1 MLLSL
6 CTGSNRPLL
15 LIIVYP
21 NEGGVAGYGN
31 RTTVNYTAKWGLQIA
46 EMIFQTRSSN
56 LKAPKSMIFCLTCI
70 LILQMDCTGKM
81 FQEIFFY
88 DSRGV
93 YQIRLNI
100 LWWIFLIFL
109 NLLLSWDFYQI
120 LMQRLFRAGL
130 RAFVAENAFCPIF
143 TFAGF
148 FVDLHV
154 HRTYLQAFTAVDAFP
169 LVAVNAQQG
178 KIAHR
183 LEKYCDRTQVFAE
196 RTVILEN

>member
-1 MLLSL
+1 M
-6 CTGSNRPLL
+6 GH
-15 LIIVYP
+15 
-21 NEGGVAGYGN
+21 
-31 RTTVNYTAKWGLQIA
+31 
-46 EMIFQTRSSN
+46 
-56 LKAPKSMIFCLTCI
+56 APKRVP
-70 LILQMDCTGKM
+70 KK
-81 FQEIFFY
+81 
-88 DSRGV
+88 V
-93 YQIRLNI
+93 
-100 LWWIFLIFL
+100 
-109 NLLLSWDFYQI
+109 
-120 LMQRLFRAGL
+120 LMQSLFRAGF

-196 RTVILEN
+196 RTVIPEHKGQRNARDIVKCVPHKEHPKHDFLQMRDLHQKQS

>member
-1 MLLSL
+1 MN
-6 CTGSNRPLL
+6 CICQQDIRF
-15 LIIVYP
+15 
-21 NEGGVAGYGN
+21 
-31 RTTVNYTAKWGLQIA
+31 RKKWGTLQSVS
-46 EMIFQTRSSN
+46 E
-56 LKAPKSMIFCLTCI
+56 KK
-70 LILQMDCTGKM
+70 
-81 FQEIFFY
+81 
-88 DSRGV
+88 V
-93 YQIRLNI
+93 
-100 LWWIFLIFL
+100 
-109 NLLLSWDFYQI
+109 
-120 LMQRLFRAGL
+120 LMQSLFRAGF

>member
-1 MLLSL
+1 
-6 CTGSNRPLL
+6 
-15 LIIVYP
+15 
-21 NEGGVAGYGN
+21 
-31 RTTVNYTAKWGLQIA
+31 
-46 EMIFQTRSSN
+46 
-56 LKAPKSMIFCLTCI
+56 
-70 LILQMDCTGKM
+70 M

-88 DSRGV
+88 DSREV

-100 LWWIFLIFL
+100 LWRIFLSFFESVVIM
-109 NLLLSWDFYQI
+109 DFYQI
-120 LMQRLFRAGL
+120 LMQRFFRAGL
-130 RAFVAENAFCPIF
+130 RAFVAENAFCPVF
-143 TFAGF
+143 ALAGF